1 MRANLA
7 KYRIAGFSGINGLE
21 FCYGEKLVESI
32 ARTLHLSWEILVCS
46 SGAAEL
52 ISNDR
57 VIMLTAGTMVIIP
70 PYTAH
75 SIRNL
80 VDYSFCALRL
90 EDELVTMLLGKPLQP
105 SAAPVVKP
113 SQEAL
118 VWHWLCKQLL
128 LDQPT
133 AIYESA
139 LVGALRTILE
149 PLRRNVPPRLPLPD
163 RVAKMRAQ
171 LERHLNQDVSL
182 AELGDHVELS
192 RFHAAR
198 LFKAD
203 MGVSPH
209 EYQLLLRIMRAKRLL
224 LGGQTATRVAA
235 QVGFSDQSH
244 LHRYFK
250 RYVHV
255 TPGVYRRW
263 MTTDSKKIQA
273 EIRECMGSFFL

>member
-1 MRANLA
+1 MG
-7 KYRIAGFSGINGLE
+7 YRIAGFNEINGLE
-21 FCYGEKLVESI
+21 FCYGERLVTSV
-32 ARTLHLSWEILVCS
+32 ARTLHVSWEILVCS
-46 SGAAEL
+46 AGTAEL
-52 ISNDR
+52 ITNDGE
-57 VIMLTAGTMVIIP
+57 IILAAKTMVVIP

-90 EDELVTMLLGKPLQP
+90 EDDLTTALLGKQLAPP
-105 SAAPVVKP
+105 AVPVVKP
-113 SQEAL
+113 SDEAL
-118 VWHWLCKQLL
+118 VWRWLCKQLL
-128 LDQPT
+128 LDQPA

-149 PLRRNVPPRLPLPD
+149 PLRKNVPPRVPLPD
-163 RVAKMRAQ
+163 RIARMRAQ
-171 LERHLNQDVSL
+171 LEHRLNQDVSL

-209 EYQLLLRIMRAKRLL
+209 EYQLLLRIARAKRLL
-224 LGGQTATRVAA
+224 LEGQTATHVAA

-255 TPGVYRRW
+255 TPGEYRRW